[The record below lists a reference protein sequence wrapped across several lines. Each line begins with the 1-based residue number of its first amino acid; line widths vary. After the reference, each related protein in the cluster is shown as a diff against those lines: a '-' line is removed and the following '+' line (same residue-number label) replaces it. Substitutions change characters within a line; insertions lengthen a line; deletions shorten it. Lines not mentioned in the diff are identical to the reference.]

1 MIQNK
6 LIPIISAPTNLQYE
20 LRGLMTENNS
30 VYKTTWKKTEIK
42 TNIMKNIFTLF
53 FPCFSFLLICHSRRH
68 VLLNKLFIQLN
79 IIQLNVQAATLT
91 VWNVSKYGDFSGSY
105 LPTFGLNTGRYEVIL
120 RIQSECGKTRTRKN
134 SVFGHFSRSDL
145 ERKINIPWVTYSE
158 V

>member
-30 VYKTTWKKTEIK
+30 VYKTTWKKTEIN

-53 FPCFSFLLICHSRRH
+53 FPCFPF
-68 VLLNKLFIQLN
+68 LLNKLFIQLN

-91 VWNVSKYGDFSGSY
+91 VWNVSKYGDFSASY
-105 LPTFGLNTGRYEVIL
+105 LPTFGLNTGRYEVSL